1 MQYLGEDFE
10 YFISERMQNNFK
22 KLKNSTEYQ
31 ETKKDYDTAYK
42 KFINSLDNNAKN
54 ELEKIFDLRYYLF
67 SMEISLAY
75 KIGLLDGIKLDKS
88 VK

>member
-1 MQYLGEDFE
+1 MKYLGEDFE